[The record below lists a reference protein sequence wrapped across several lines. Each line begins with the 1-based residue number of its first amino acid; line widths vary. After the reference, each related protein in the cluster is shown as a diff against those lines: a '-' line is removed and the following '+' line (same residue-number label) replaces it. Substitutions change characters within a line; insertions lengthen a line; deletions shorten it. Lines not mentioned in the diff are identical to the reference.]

1 MIAKIRFET
10 NQSEQEIKI
19 PEKTNFRKNVELDD
33 NGLIIGLRAIQ
44 LLIGSDFLV
53 LQHEGLKYNTY
64 PASVFSGNFGPVAF
78 FVSSQW
84 DDSRLTSIFMDQAA
98 ALRRVSSSRS

>member
-1 MIAKIRFET
+1 
-10 NQSEQEIKI
+10 
-19 PEKTNFRKNVELDD
+19 
-33 NGLIIGLRAIQ
+33 
-44 LLIGSDFLV
+44 